1 MIRSPLDS
9 SSCLRWRDY
18 KGVVFPV
25 IRHRQRQ
32 NKTDSRVAICPP
44 ILRVGTMD
52 WTIEQVYCDLK
63 VERWGH
69 QFGRQRGVF
78 EVSLFIHHHTIPR
91 TAINDEPRGRGAS
104 YHIIYIHVKWF
115 AYSVSQSS
123 TW

>member
-69 QFGRQRGVF
+69 QFGRQRGV
-78 EVSLFIHHHTIPR
+78 L
-91 TAINDEPRGRGAS
+91 
-104 YHIIYIHVKWF
+104 K
-115 AYSVSQSS
+115 
-123 TW
+123 